1 MNASIHTGLGPGVA
15 AGVTEPMIH
24 ALVHG
29 FYAKV
34 RDDPTL
40 GPIFDR
46 EIGQGWDE
54 HLGKMCD
61 FWSSVLLMTGRFKG
75 APMVVH
81 AGIAGIEAAHFTRWL
96 LLFRQAAEQIC
107 PPEAAALFVSKS
119 EIIAKKL
126 QQGIAAK
133 RNAPPGAEPGRR
145 STAPAPIPSG
155 DAP

>member
-29 FYAKV
+29 FYAEA
-34 RDDPTL
+34 RADTAL

-46 EIGQGWDE
+46 EIGQNWDE
-54 HLGKMCD
+54 HLEKMCD

-81 AGIAGIEAAHFTRWL
+81 AGITEIEAAHFTRWL
-96 LLFRQAAEQIC
+96 LLFRQAAEQVC

-119 EIIAKKL
+119 EIIAKSL
-126 QQGIAAK
+126 QQGIAA
-133 RNAPPGAEPGRR
+133 RRDNHAGADPGRR
-145 STAPAPIPSG
+145 STVPASSG

>member
-15 AGVTEPMIH
+15 AGVTEPMVH

-34 RDDPTL
+34 RDDPDL

-46 EIGQGWDE
+46 EIDQGWDE
-54 HLGKMCD
+54 HLEKMCD

-75 APMVVH
+75 APMAVH
-81 AGIAGIEAAHFTRWL
+81 TGIAQITAAHFTRWL

-119 EIIAKKL
+119 EIIAKRL
-126 QQGIAAK
+126 QQGIAA
-133 RNAPPGAEPGRR
+133 RRSDHTVADPGRR
-145 STAPAPIPSG
+145 STATAPIPSG
-155 DAP
+155 NAP